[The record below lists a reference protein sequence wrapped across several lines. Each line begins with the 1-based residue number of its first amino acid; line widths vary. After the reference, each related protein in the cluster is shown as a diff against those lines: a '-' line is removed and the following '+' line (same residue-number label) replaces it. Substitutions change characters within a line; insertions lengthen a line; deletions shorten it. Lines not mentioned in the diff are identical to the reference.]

1 MWAMKI
7 GILSFKALSGQ
18 ASKEEIRLKKAA
30 RELGHTARI
39 FRSARFQLVYD
50 GSSKRLLYDGKLFPK
65 YDVMITRPSVI
76 REVDLSISIIRQM
89 EMMGMQVFNS
99 SSSILDAKNKLKTAQ
114 ILAHYNIP
122 VPKTVVVRWSQYVD
136 DAVKLVGGMPVIVK
150 TPFGSYGQGVTIVE
164 SKRGL
169 KSTLDWKENIMYMIQ
184 EFVKYSKG
192 QDIRVFVVGGKIVG
206 TMMRKARKGE
216 FRSNIELGGK
226 SSIVEITEEEKD
238 IALRAVQALDLDYGG
253 VDLIR
258 SKNGPVVLEVNSNP
272 GFKELEK
279 ATGVDIA
286 GIIVEYAIEYAKRA
300 PVFGKNGG

>member
-1 MWAMKI
+1 
-7 GILSFKALSGQ
+7 
-18 ASKEEIRLKKAA
+18 
-30 RELGHTARI
+30 
-39 FRSARFQLVYD
+39 
-50 GSSKRLLYDGKLFPK
+50 
-65 YDVMITRPSVI
+65 
-76 REVDLSISIIRQM
+76 
-89 EMMGMQVFNS
+89 
-99 SSSILDAKNKLKTAQ
+99 
-114 ILAHYNIP
+114 
-122 VPKTVVVRWSQYVD
+122 
-136 DAVKLVGGMPVIVK
+136 
-150 TPFGSYGQGVTIVE
+150 
-164 SKRGL
+164 
-169 KSTLDWKENIMYMIQ
+169 MYMIQ